1 MIQIFYKDKPII
13 ISDKKSDLKDTL
25 LIDLKI
31 IKSVDILKLL
41 RKKKVFS
48 IGIKSKSPEKVISKF
63 SKLFPEIIAA
73 GGKVYNDK
81 SEILFIYRN
90 KKWDL
95 PKGRIEKNEA
105 IKTAAIREVEEETG
119 AEDLEIIKPLTQTF
133 HIFTRHG
140 KYKLKK
146 TYWFEMKTASTKK
159 LTPQANEGI
168 EEAVWVSESEVPSK
182 FKNAYEN
189 IKQVYAEFKN

>member
-95 PKGRIEKNEA
+95 PKGKAEK
-105 IKTAAIREVEEETG
+105 K
-119 AEDLEIIKPLTQTF
+119 
-133 HIFTRHG
+133 
-140 KYKLKK
+140 
-146 TYWFEMKTASTKK
+146 
-159 LTPQANEGI
+159 
-168 EEAVWVSESEVPSK
+168 
-182 FKNAYEN
+182 
-189 IKQVYAEFKN
+189 

>member
-95 PKGRIEKNEA
+95 PKGKAEKNEN
-105 IKTAAIREVEEETG
+105 ISQTAIREVSEETG
-119 AEDLEIIKPLTQTF
+119 ILDLSITKPLEKTF
-133 HIFTRHG
+133 HIFKRG
-140 KYKLKK
+140 KKYFLKS
-146 TYWFEMKTASTKK
+146 TYWFEMKSNYSGQFK
-159 LTPQANEGI
+159 PQKNEGLTRVEWI
-168 EEAVWVSESEVPSK
+168 GEEELDKILLKSYA
-182 FKNAYEN
+182 N
-189 IKQVYAEFKN
+189 IKLLI

>member
-73 GGKVYNDK
+73 GGKVFNDK
-81 SEILFIYRN
+81 SEILFLSLI
-90 KKWDL
+90 
-95 PKGRIEKNEA
+95 
-105 IKTAAIREVEEETG
+105 
-119 AEDLEIIKPLTQTF
+119 
-133 HIFTRHG
+133 HI
-140 KYKLKK
+140 
-146 TYWFEMKTASTKK
+146 
-159 LTPQANEGI
+159 
-168 EEAVWVSESEVPSK
+168 
-182 FKNAYEN
+182 
-189 IKQVYAEFKN
+189 